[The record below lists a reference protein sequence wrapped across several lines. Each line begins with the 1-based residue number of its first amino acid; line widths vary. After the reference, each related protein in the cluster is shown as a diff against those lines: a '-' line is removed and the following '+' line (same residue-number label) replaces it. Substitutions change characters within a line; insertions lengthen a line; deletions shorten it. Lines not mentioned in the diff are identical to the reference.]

1 MNLNTLNE
9 FRHGMYHCFGNAK
22 DALFNLVDAL
32 SSEAGASSFPELSFS
47 PFFERSWASL
57 YEALEDG
64 QIDAERLRQLFVD
77 FAPLPEAGERV
88 FLGVDTSNL
97 YRPEAE
103 TAEDR
108 TLVPIANLPKNT
120 HAASPGWVFSHVVLL
135 PRQAGQATFILD
147 TARVASTELATEVA
161 ARQLRAVVA
170 LLLARGL
177 HPIIIGDR
185 WYACAPFLTRLA
197 DVEAASL
204 LRVKSNRVFY
214 RRAPERFPGQVGA
227 SRKDGERFQCKDEG
241 SHGEADETW
250 EGVDAKGARIEVRCW
265 NHLHLR
271 TARQIEVSVIQ
282 IIRYGAS
289 DKARDPR
296 ISWFVWKGEEAA
308 PLAQISP
315 TYRLRYSQEH
325 GYRFD
330 KQELLWDEPRLST
343 PQRTQRWTHIVA
355 CAHNLLVLARPL
367 LQGYYRPWETRSSV
381 PTLAQVRRAMPTL
394 LQQLGTPARAPQ
406 QRGKAPG
413 RAKGFH
419 PRPRTR
425 HPVIRKTSKKPK
437 KSKMSTSR

>member
-1 MNLNTLNE
+1 MNLNTLQD
-9 FRHGMYHCFGNAK
+9 FRHGMYHCFGNGK

-32 SSEAGASSFPELSFS
+32 SSEAAASSLPELSFS

-88 FLGVDTSNL
+88 FVGVDTSNL
-97 YRPEAE
+97 YRPEAQ

-120 HAASPGWVFSHVVLL
+120 HAATAGWVFSHVVLL
-135 PRQAGQATFILD
+135 PSQVGQGTFILD
-147 TARVASTELATEVA
+147 TARVASSELVTEVA

-177 HPIIIGDR
+177 HPIIVGDR
-185 WYACAPFLTRLA
+185 WYACVPFLTRLA
-197 DVEAASL
+197 DGDAACL

-214 RRAPERFPGQVGA
+214 RPAPERLPGQLGA
-227 SRKDGERFQCKDEG
+227 SRKDGARFQCKDES
-241 SHGEADETW
+241 SHSPADESW
-250 EGVDAKGARIEVRCW
+250 EGLDAKGARIQVRCW
-265 NHLHLR
+265 HHLHLR
-271 TARQIEVSVIQ
+271 TARDIELSLIQ
-282 IIRYGAS
+282 IIRHGAS
-289 DKARDPR
+289 GRARDPKV
-296 ISWFVWKGEEAA
+296 SWFVCKGDRPV
-308 PLAQISP
+308 PLADISP
-315 TYRLRYSQEH
+315 SYRLRYSQEH
-325 GYRFD
+325 GSRFD
-330 KQELLWDEPRLST
+330 KQQLLWDEPRLSS
-343 PQRTQRWTHIVA
+343 PQRTERWTQIVV
-355 CAHNLLVLARPL
+355 CTHNLLVLARPL
-367 LQGYYRPWETRSSV
+367 LPCSYRAWERRSAL

-406 QRGKAPG
+406 PRGKAPG

-425 HPVIRKTSKKPK
+425 HPVIRKTSNKPK
-437 KSKMSTSR
+437 KSKKKTSV